1 MFFFYPLSFF
11 LPSHLAKIG
20 GIKFL
25 VPSIAMLHSPPRGF
39 IKVATMKRL
48 LLSLVLLLL
57 VFTGPAFAFSDT
69 ELQSFNQERN
79 GVLCFPGSPAITKQR
94 VEPGEMGSLEVRLD
108 QGTVRF
114 IEPCIYNKGPASQA
128 KVSSLTRRAKSSAL
142 ACSRGDS
149 LLFVVPTI
157 GDVVPV
163 ENGPALEFIPEEPLV
178 IGGELFARPGDEV
191 RTFRLPCRE
200 GTSMEALKATL
211 PR

>member
-1 MFFFYPLSFF
+1 
-11 LPSHLAKIG
+11 
-20 GIKFL
+20 
-25 VPSIAMLHSPPRGF
+25 
-39 IKVATMKRL
+39 MKRL
-48 LLSLVLLLL
+48 LLALVLLLL

-79 GVLCFPGSPAITKQR
+79 GVLCLPGSPVITRNR

-114 IEPCIYNKGPASQA
+114 VEPCIYNKGQASQS
-128 KVSSLTRRAKSSAL
+128 KISNLTRRAKTSAL

-149 LLFVVPTI
+149 VLFVIPTI

-163 ENGPALEFIPEEPLV
+163 ENGPALEFVPAEPIV
-178 IGGELFARPGDEV
+178 IGGELIARPGDEV
-191 RTFRLPCRE
+191 RTFRLSCRE
-200 GTSMEALKATL
+200 GTSMEVLKATL